1 MYLLS
6 ILIHPVVFLPIGNL
20 MPNSFF
26 LQLVTWVCKWKTV
39 EKRHIENCCRCLTD
53 RADTPLR
60 YLVFDSM
67 TDNLENLFPVSEMR
81 TKFETFCPMSN

>member
-1 MYLLS
+1 MCLL
-6 ILIHPVVFLPIGNL
+6 
-20 MPNSFF
+20 
-26 LQLVTWVCKWKTV
+26 
-39 EKRHIENCCRCLTD
+39 D